1 MKVEFT
7 GLAVLPPYMVAKSVE
22 DGSYA
27 PMFTP
32 GDKNNMA
39 AHGYSVVGTA
49 TLVVELHD
57 PKDIHAGKVAALQE
71 QLQAVRADNHRKE
84 NAILDAI
91 SKLQA
96 IDYDP
101 SAPSGE
107 QFPDV
112 PF

>member
-7 GLAVLPPYMVAKSVE
+7 GLAVIPQWQSVKRIE
-22 DGSYA
+22 SATDA
-27 PMFTP
+27 PCFLM
-32 GDKNNMA
+32 GDKNDMA

-49 TLVVELHD
+49 TMVVELHD

-84 NAILDAI
+84 NAILEQI

-107 QFPDV
+107 KFPDI